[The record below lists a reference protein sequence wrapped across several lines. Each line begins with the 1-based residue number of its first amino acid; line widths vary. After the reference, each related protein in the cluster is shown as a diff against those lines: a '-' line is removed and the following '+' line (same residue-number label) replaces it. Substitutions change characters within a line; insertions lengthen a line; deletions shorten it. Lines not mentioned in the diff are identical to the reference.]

1 MNGLPELQKYWE
13 VAAGT
18 LTFMLAVSVL
28 TVALALE
35 RWVALMRARAAV
47 QRVQDVVLGAA
58 RRGDLDEARRLADG
72 LPSPVREVFTAGL
85 DRALGR
91 VRGEFATAMAR
102 ETKRAVARLRGTLW
116 VLGSVGA
123 LMPFAGLLGTVLGV
137 MGSFEAIGDQQAGG
151 FAVVSAGISEALVAT
166 AAGLF
171 VALEA
176 VILFNML
183 GQQVAGVGRELAFAV
198 DELGELIRSS
208 RGHAERSAVDS

>member
-35 RWVALMRARAAV
+35 RWVALWRARTAV
-47 QRVQDVVLGAA
+47 QRVQELVLGAA
-58 RRGDLDEARRLADG
+58 RRGDLEEGRRLADS
-72 LPSPVREVFTAGL
+72 LPSPIREVFTAGL

-91 VRGEFATAMAR
+91 VRGEFGTAMTR
-102 ETKRAVARLRGTLW
+102 ETKRAVARLRSTLW
-116 VLGSVGA
+116 ILGSVGA
-123 LMPFAGLLGTVLGV
+123 LMPFAGLLGTVVGV

-198 DELGELIRSS
+198 DELSELIRSS